1 MERREEPRERGKQGG
16 GWWWWWYGRERQGK
30 GRQRHQLQRTERV
43 RWGGSQE
50 PLLGTGQQDRAVW
63 ERRTREG
70 QDEVREGGKRATRE
84 SGNGHTETRSPS
96 RHPARPHRPL
106 APFLCPKEPW

>member
-1 MERREEPRERGKQGG
+1 M
-16 GWWWWWYGRERQGK
+16 
-30 GRQRHQLQRTERV
+30 

-70 QDEVREGGKRATRE
+70 QDEVRDGGGKRATRE
-84 SGNGHTETRSPS
+84 SGNGHTETKEPLQAPRP
-96 RHPARPHRPL
+96 RPHRPP
-106 APFLCPKEPW
+106 APFLCPQEPW